1 MSVVVLVENVRY
13 FYLHKETDMRIIRK
27 LSSIALLVGVAAFA
41 QLALAQ
47 QTIKIGALNPYSG
60 PLALYG
66 TEVTRGYEVAVDKV
80 NAAGGVLGR
89 KIELIRGDVTNPQQG
104 IATVE
109 QLVSKDKVDMF
120 VGTYISAISLT
131 ASDTAMRYN
140 KLYWETNA
148 VAQALT
154 ERGLP
159 NFIRSGPDGS
169 AFANTSAA
177 TVRDLIAPALK
188 KDVKDLKIWIEHE
201 DSIYGT
207 SIAQGQKRI
216 LEAFGAK
223 VVGVG
228 AHSARSIDLNDTVLR
243 AKQAAPDVLIQT
255 GYVPDGNLLLRTA
268 REQGFKPAAMLFVG
282 TGDTPETL
290 QALGAAS
297 MEGVLVVGYPRND
310 ISETFGPGNKA
321 YLEAYRAKY
330 KSDPIAPQGMAAYSG
345 FLILVEALKAAG
357 SVDMGK
363 VQAAAAKLD
372 KPENTYPSGFGAK
385 FDKTFQNV
393 RASFTT
399 SQWQDGKMVTVFP
412 KAAVLP
418 GVALKPLARP

>member
-1 MSVVVLVENVRY
+1 MNT
-13 FYLHKETDMRIIRK
+13 FKRIAG
-27 LSSIALLVGVAAFA
+27 IALLAGASALAPAAF
-41 QLALAQ
+41 AQ

-66 TEVTRGYEVAVDKV
+66 TEVTRGYELATDKV

-89 KIELIRGDVTNPQQG
+89 KIELIRGDVTNAQQG
-104 IATVE
+104 ITTVE
-109 QLVSKDKVDMF
+109 QLAPKVDLF
-120 VGTYISAISLT
+120 VGTYISGISLT
-131 ASDTAMRYN
+131 ASDAALRYN

-148 VAQALT
+148 VAQVLT

-159 NFIRSGPDGS
+159 NFIRSGPDGG
-169 AFANTSAA
+169 AFANTSSA

-188 KDVKDLKIWIEHE
+188 KNVKGLKIWIEHE
-201 DSIYGT
+201 ESIYGT
-207 SIAQGQKRI
+207 SIAEGQKRI

-228 AHSARSIDLNDTVLR
+228 SHSAGSIDLNDTVLR
-243 AKQAAPDVLIQT
+243 AKKAEPDVLIQT

-268 REQGFKPAAMLFVG
+268 REQGFKPGAILFVG

-290 QALGAAS
+290 QALGAAY
-297 MEGVLVVGYPRND
+297 MDGILVTGYPRND
-310 ISETFGPGNKA
+310 ISEAYGPGNKA
-321 YLEAYRAKY
+321 YLAAYRAKY
-330 KSDPIAPQGMAAYSG
+330 KSDPVAPQGMAAYSG

-357 SVDMGK
+357 SVDMDK
-363 VQAAAAKLD
+363 VRAAAAKMD

-393 RASFTT
+393 RAQFTT
-399 SQWQDGKMVTVFP
+399 SQWQGGKLVTVFP
-412 KAAVLP
+412 QAAVLP
-418 GVALKPLARP
+418 GVTLKPLARP

>member
-1 MSVVVLVENVRY
+1 
-13 FYLHKETDMRIIRK
+13 MRLIPR
-27 LSSIALLVGVAAFA
+27 LTATALLVGAAAFA
-41 QLALAQ
+41 QSALAQ

-60 PLALYG
+60 PMALYG
-66 TEVTRGYEVAVDKV
+66 SEVTRGYELAVDKV
-80 NAAGGVLGR
+80 NAAGGVMGKKL
-89 KIELIRGDVTNPQQG
+89 ELIRGDVTNPQQG

-120 VGTYISAISLT
+120 VGTYVSGISLT
-131 ASDTAMRYN
+131 ASDTALRYN

-154 ERGLP
+154 ERDLP
-159 NFIRSGPDGS
+159 NFIRSGPDGN
-169 AFANTSAA
+169 AFANTSSA

-188 KDVKDLKIWIEHE
+188 KDIKGLKVWLEHE
-201 DSIYGT
+201 ESIYGT

-228 AHSARSIDLNDTVLR
+228 SHSSRSIDLNDTVLR
-243 AKQAAPDVLIQT
+243 AKQADPDVVIQT
-255 GYVPDGNLLLRTA
+255 GYVPDGNLLLRTM
-268 REQGFKPAAMLFVG
+268 RDQGFKPAAILFVG

-290 QALGAAS
+290 EALGS
-297 MEGVLVVGYPRND
+297 YMEGVLVTGYPRND
-310 ISETFGPGNKA
+310 ISEKFGPGNQAYLKA
-321 YLEAYRAKY
+321 YQAKY

-357 SVDMGK
+357 SVDPAK

-372 KPENTYPSGFGAK
+372 VPENSYPSGFGAK
-385 FDKTFQNV
+385 FDKHFQNV
-393 RASFTT
+393 RAQFTT
-399 SQWQDGKMVTVFP
+399 SQWQGGKMVTVFP
-412 KAAVLP
+412 KHAVAP
-418 GVALKPLARP
+418 GVTLKPLARP

>member
-1 MSVVVLVENVRY
+1 MQL
-13 FYLHKETDMRIIRK
+13 IRK
-27 LSSIALLVGVAAFA
+27 LTGTALMVVATTLA
-41 QLALAQ
+41 QTALAQ
-47 QTIKIGALNPYSG
+47 ATIKIGALNPYSG

-66 TEVTRGYEVAVDKV
+66 TEVTRGYELAVDKL
-80 NAAGGVLGR
+80 NAAGGVLGK

-109 QLVSKDKVDMF
+109 QLVSRDKVDMF
-120 VGTYISAISLT
+120 VGTYISGISLT
-131 ASDTAMRYN
+131 ASDTALRYN

-148 VAQALT
+148 VAQLLT

-169 AFANTSAA
+169 AFANTSSA

-188 KDVKDLKIWIEHE
+188 KDIKGLKIWLEHE

-228 AHSARSIDLNDTVLR
+228 SHSARSIDLNDTVLR
-243 AKQAAPDVLIQT
+243 AKQADPDVLIQT
-255 GYVPDGNLLLRTA
+255 GYVPDGNLLLRTM
-268 REQGFKPAAMLFVG
+268 REQGLKPGAVLFVG

-290 QALGAAS
+290 EALGAY
-297 MEGVLVVGYPRND
+297 MEGVLVTGYPRND
-310 ISETFGPGNKA
+310 ISEKFGPGNAEYLKA
-321 YLEAYRAKY
+321 YKAKY
-330 KSDPIAPQGMAAYSG
+330 KADPIAPQGMAAYSG
-345 FLILVEALKAAG
+345 FMVLAEALKGAG
-357 SVDMGK
+357 SVDAAK

-372 KPENTYPSGFGAK
+372 IPENTYPSGFGAK

-393 RASFTT
+393 RAQFTT
-399 SQWQDGKMVTVFP
+399 SQWQGGKMVTVYP
-412 KAAVLP
+412 KAAVAP
-418 GVALKPLARP
+418 GVPLKPLARP

>member
-1 MSVVVLVENVRY
+1 MGTFRKIAGLALVAGA
-13 FYLHKETDMRIIRK
+13 
-27 LSSIALLVGVAAFA
+27 ALASQAFA
-41 QLALAQ
+41 Q
-47 QTIKIGALNPYSG
+47 QTLKIGALNPYSG

-66 TEVTRGYEVAVDKV
+66 TEVTRGYELAADKV

-89 KIELIRGDVTNPQQG
+89 KIELIRGDVTNAQQG
-104 IATVE
+104 ITTVE
-109 QLVSKDKVDMF
+109 QLVNKEKVDMF
-120 VGTYISAISLT
+120 VGTYISGISLT
-131 ASDTAMRYN
+131 ASDAALRYN

-148 VAQALT
+148 VAQVLT
-154 ERGLP
+154 DRKLP

-177 TVRDLIAPALK
+177 VLRDLIAPALK
-188 KDVKDLKIWIEHE
+188 KDIRDLKVWIEHE
-201 DSIYGT
+201 ESIYGT

-228 AHSARSIDLNDTVLR
+228 SHASNTIDLNDTVLR
-243 AKQAAPDVLIQT
+243 AKRADPDVLLQT

-268 REQGFKPAAMLFVG
+268 REQAFKPAAIVFVG

-297 MEGVLVVGYPRND
+297 MEGIVVVGYPRND
-310 ISETFGPGNKA
+310 ITDKFGPGNKA

-330 KSDPIAPQGMAAYSG
+330 KSEPVAPQGMAAYSG
-345 FLILVEALKAAG
+345 FLIMTEALKAAG
-357 SVDMGK
+357 SLDMGK
-363 VQAAAAKLD
+363 VQAAAAKMD
-372 KPENTYPSGFGAK
+372 TAENTYPSGFGAK
-385 FDKTFQNV
+385 FNDTFQNV
-393 RASFTT
+393 RAQFTA
-399 SQWQDGKMVTVFP
+399 SQWQGGKLVTVFP

-418 GVALKPLARP
+418 GALLKPLARP